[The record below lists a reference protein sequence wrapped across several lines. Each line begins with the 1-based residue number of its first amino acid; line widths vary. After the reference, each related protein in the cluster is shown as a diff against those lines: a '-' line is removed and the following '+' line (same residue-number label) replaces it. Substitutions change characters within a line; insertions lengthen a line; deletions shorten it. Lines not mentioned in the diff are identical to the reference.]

1 MVETIAIGLG
11 LGLIVIGVLLAL
23 AAGIRNVAQ
32 GRANIK
38 KVSVMIVPLAIFGIG
53 YAVMDTF
60 DRAAMLTLVIM
71 MSLMVLAIVISSTK
85 RTFNL

>member
-23 AAGIRNVAQ
+23 AAGVRNVSQ
-32 GRANIK
+32 GRASLK
-38 KVSVMIVPLAIFGIG
+38 KVSVMIVPFAIFGIS
-53 YAVMDTF
+53 YLIMDSF

>member
-11 LGLIVIGVLLAL
+11 LGLIVIGALLAL
-23 AAGIRNVAQ
+23 VAGVRNVSQ
-32 GRANIK
+32 GRASIK
-38 KVSVMIVPLAIFGIG
+38 KVSVMVVPFLVFGIA
-53 YAVMDTF
+53 YLIMDSF

-71 MSLMVLAIVISSTK
+71 MSLMVLAIVVSSTR

>member
-11 LGLIVIGVLLAL
+11 LGLIAIGVLLAL
-23 AAGIRNVAQ
+23 AAGFRNVSQ

-38 KVSVMIVPLAIFGIG
+38 KVSVMIVPLAIFGVS
-53 YAVMDTF
+53 YAVMNSF

>member
-23 AAGIRNVAQ
+23 AAGVRNVAQ

-38 KVSVMIVPLAIFGIG
+38 KVSVMIVPLVIFGIA
-53 YAVMDTF
+53 YIVMETF
-60 DRAAMLTLVIM
+60 DRAAMLTLVVM

>member
-23 AAGIRNVAQ
+23 AAGVRNVAQ

-38 KVSVMIVPLAIFGIG
+38 KVSVMIVPLAIFGIA
-53 YAVMDTF
+53 YIVMETF
-60 DRAAMLTLVIM
+60 DRAAMLTLVVM

>member
-23 AAGIRNVAQ
+23 AAGVRNVSQ
-32 GRANIK
+32 GRASLK
-38 KVSVMIVPLAIFGIG
+38 KVSVMIVPLIIFGVS
-53 YAVMDTF
+53 YAIMGGFDT
-60 DRAAMLTLVIM
+60 AAMLTLVIM

>member
-11 LGLIVIGVLLAL
+11 LGLIAIGAILAL

-32 GRANIK
+32 GRASLK
-38 KVSVMIVPLAIFGIG
+38 KVSVMIVPLAIFGIC
-53 YAVMDTF
+53 YAILNSV

-71 MSLMVLAIVISSTK
+71 MSLMALAIVISSTR

>member
-23 AAGIRNVAQ
+23 VAGVRNVSQ
-32 GRANIK
+32 GRASIK
-38 KVSVMIVPLAIFGIG
+38 KVSVMIVPLAIFGIA
-53 YAVMDTF
+53 YLIMDSF
-60 DRAAMLTLVIM
+60 DQAAMLTLVVM
-71 MSLMVLAIVISSTK
+71 MSLMVLAIVVSSTR

>member
-23 AAGIRNVAQ
+23 AAGIRNVSQ

-38 KVSVMIVPLAIFGIG
+38 KVSVMIVPLIIFGIS
-53 YAVMDTF
+53 YAIMGGVDT
-60 DRAAMLTLVIM
+60 AAMLTLVVM
-71 MSLMVLAIVISSTK
+71 MSLMALAIVISSTK